1 MHLKYETLQSVP
13 PRLHSSFSQPLL
25 AKQRPV
31 WPCLAHPWRRD
42 RLLPCW
48 ELTYPMK
55 WSIFKM
61 IFLFPKW
68 DTFSSLKGNLLQIL
82 NLSSA
87 YTSEVISQHRLLELK
102 SCLGFRMS
110 SCIYKLLSDFII
122 TSQKKQKQIYHFTS
136 HTTNSNKKISPQNT
150 YSYHHWAINS
160 NPLWW
165 PFAAPH
171 LWCHCCDPILRKIAL
186 AKPRGKTKGKT
197 WHGGPNLSWG
207 TGFLGQGGLKLSQ
220 ILRWKKPKLNKTL

>member
-1 MHLKYETLQSVP
+1 
-13 PRLHSSFSQPLL
+13 
-25 AKQRPV
+25 
-31 WPCLAHPWRRD
+31 
-42 RLLPCW
+42 
-48 ELTYPMK
+48 
-55 WSIFKM
+55 
-61 IFLFPKW
+61 
-68 DTFSSLKGNLLQIL
+68 
-82 NLSSA
+82 
-87 YTSEVISQHRLLELK
+87 
-102 SCLGFRMS
+102 MS

-207 TGFLGQGGLKLSQ
+207 TGFLGQRGSEIESNFEVEKTKVKQNTVRFEEPETSNDSRHTTGISWVVHRMFQKLRANFCSWVCHAAQ
-220 ILRWKKPKLNKTL
+220 KTDQHMGV